1 MSMTTSDS
9 AGPDVEAHHVDPV
22 PETDRRGRARDLFA
36 VWFSANLNVGN
47 CIFGFVIALTCPNI
61 WYAALAVV
69 LGNVL
74 GTVLMA
80 LHSVQGAR
88 LGIPQLIQ
96 SRGQFGYYGALVPV
110 AAAMLM
116 YAGFTVSV
124 TVAGGQS
131 IAAATDGGFGIRP
144 AMLLI
149 AAVSFVIA
157 LVGYN
162 AIHHVSKWATVP
174 LTIALLVIGVAA
186 VVHPHTP
193 APAGP
198 VTLAGFLTATGVAT
212 SFALTYAPFVSD
224 YSRYLPSRTSGRAVF
239 GWTAAGVFLSA
250 TAVCLLGA
258 FISLKF
264 GAADIFLGA
273 RAAMGGG
280 GAAEVVLLVSAVGL
294 VLTNVLNV
302 YGGMLNLITG
312 LSTFVRVSTGF
323 RTRLLTLLPTFVLG
337 TTLAMF
343 ASGDFSANLSA
354 FISLLLL
361 LLIPWGAVNLVD
373 FYLVQHGTY
382 DVSAMYARKGPY
394 WENRRTWTV
403 RGVSWK
409 VMASY
414 VIGVA
419 AGFPFAANS
428 WFTGPL
434 AERLG
439 GGDVS
444 WIPGLLVTTAVY
456 VALVSLSRGQAV
468 GGPATHEHTAPR
480 EGATP

>member
-1 MSMTTSDS
+1 M
-9 AGPDVEAHHVDPV
+9 
-22 PETDRRGRARDLFA
+22 
-36 VWFSANLNVGN
+36 
-47 CIFGFVIALTCPNI
+47 
-61 WYAALAVV
+61 
-69 LGNVL
+69 
-74 GTVLMA
+74 
-80 LHSVQGAR
+80 
-88 LGIPQLIQ
+88 
-96 SRGQFGYYGALVPV
+96 
-110 AAAMLM
+110 
-116 YAGFTVSV
+116 
-124 TVAGGQS
+124 
-131 IAAATDGGFGIRP
+131 
-144 AMLLI
+144 
-149 AAVSFVIA
+149 
-157 LVGYN
+157 
-162 AIHHVSKWATVP
+162 
-174 LTIALLVIGVAA
+174 
-186 VVHPHTP
+186 
-193 APAGP
+193 
-198 VTLAGFLTATGVAT
+198 
-212 SFALTYAPFVSD
+212 
-224 YSRYLPSRTSGRAVF
+224 
-239 GWTAAGVFLSA
+239 
-250 TAVCLLGA
+250 
-258 FISLKF
+258 
-264 GAADIFLGA
+264 
-273 RAAMGGG
+273 
-280 GAAEVVLLVSAVGL
+280 
-294 VLTNVLNV
+294 
-302 YGGMLNLITG
+302 
-312 LSTFVRVSTGF
+312 STGF

-456 VALVSLSRGQAV
+456 VALVSLSRGQPSVAPPPTSTPPPV
-468 GGPATHEHTAPR
+468 KEPPRDHRPVVLAPDHEGHHPDVEVQCGRPIPAFDTPAAWSPSWRRCAGRRGPGRWNRPHAGTS
-480 EGATP
+480 TPPWPASTTPTS